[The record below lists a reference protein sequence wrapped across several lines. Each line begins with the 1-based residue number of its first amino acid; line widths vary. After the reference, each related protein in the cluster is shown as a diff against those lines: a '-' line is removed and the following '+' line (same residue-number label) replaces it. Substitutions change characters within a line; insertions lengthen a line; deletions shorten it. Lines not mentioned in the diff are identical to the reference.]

1 MSSSRLW
8 NCILHLMA
16 SVHAAPFSPSQAE
29 EMMGSGGRPAQS
41 LLSQASLAPKA
52 HCRPW
57 GVPCYLSDR
66 LLCPHPGQTQR
77 HGACGRKEPSS
88 HSIITLN
95 NVLCKSVTFN
105 ASKKGET
112 INRAARKIISMT
124 VFCLKV
130 KQVSYKEQRE
140 QDLGKPV
147 VSSVGLI

>member
-1 MSSSRLW
+1 M
-8 NCILHLMA
+8 
-16 SVHAAPFSPSQAE
+16 VHVAV
-29 EMMGSGGRPAQS
+29 
-41 LLSQASLAPKA
+41 K
-52 HCRPW
+52 
-57 GVPCYLSDR
+57 
-66 LLCPHPGQTQR
+66 T
-77 HGACGRKEPSS
+77 PSS

-130 KQVSYKEQRE
+130 KQVTYKEQRE

-147 VSSVGLI
+147 VSSVGFI